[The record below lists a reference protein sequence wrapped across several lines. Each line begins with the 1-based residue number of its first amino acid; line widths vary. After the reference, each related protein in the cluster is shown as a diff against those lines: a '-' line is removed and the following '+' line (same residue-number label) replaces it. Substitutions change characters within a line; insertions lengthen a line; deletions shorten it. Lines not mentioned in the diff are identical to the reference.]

1 MTDKQPRPQVIVV
14 KRGDHG
20 CIITVILL
28 IIAWPLAV
36 IYWLVR
42 LAAWALGSLLDW
54 VTLGIL
60 RRRR

>member
-1 MTDKQPRPQVIVV
+1 MSRERPRAVVV
-14 KRGDHG
+14 KRGGGHG

-36 IYWLVR
+36 IYWLARILTWVVR
-42 LAAWALGSLLDW
+42 TALDW
-54 VTLGIL
+54 ITLGVL

>member
-1 MTDKQPRPQVIVV
+1 MTRERPKVV
-14 KRGDHG
+14 VVQRGGGHG

-36 IYWLVR
+36 IYWLAR
-42 LAAWALGSLLDW
+42 LVTWALGTVLDW
-54 VTLGIL
+54 VTLGVL